1 MFSNKQWGY
10 NQVSW
15 GHSKGCMG
23 YVTSLTQHDSWIC
36 LETDM
41 GQIGISQKK
50 HPRTMIRS
58 GNLTVCYWKCP
69 IEIVDLPIQNGDF
82 PYKSPFSHDFPM
94 VFLFKMVIF
103 YSFLYVYQGDKPRDS
118 GVSIQ
123 DVPLNLVRLPS
134 MRVIYALYMNIYIW

>member
-1 MFSNKQWGY
+1 MMFSVMFSVDIADILTIDSWDSMDQKKWLLPRTHRTFHMFSNKQWGY

-58 GNLTVCYWKCP
+58 GNLTVCY
-69 IEIVDLPIQNGDF
+69 
-82 PYKSPFSHDFPM
+82 
-94 VFLFKMVIF
+94 
-103 YSFLYVYQGDKPRDS
+103 
-118 GVSIQ
+118 
-123 DVPLNLVRLPS
+123 
-134 MRVIYALYMNIYIW
+134 